1 MGKDPAVL
9 FYTSDFLTG
18 TAFFTKAQRGEYI
31 TLLCE
36 QHQLWSIPEGHMIEV
51 CGSLE
56 SVVAKK
62 FKKDKDGS
70 WYNIRMREET
80 EKRKKYADSRR
91 KNIGSRWDKNDKP
104 LSGKKID
111 VIHMNNICNTHVD
124 TYGIHMENENE
135 DENKGVIE
143 YKKED
148 IKQPTGSELIFDE
161 FRKKYP
167 GTKRGNS
174 TEYENFCKKHRDHCT
189 VLSLLLPALI
199 NQSAWRVEMSGAG
212 MFVPEWKNLQTWINQ
227 RCWEMEKPVIEKKN
241 NDLGNRSQS
250 GRKLNE
256 YEIGAASKYDGL

>member
-18 TAFFTKAQRGEYI
+18 TAFFSKAQRGEYI

-36 QHQLWSIPEGHMIEV
+36 QHQLWSIPEEHLISV

-56 SVVAKK
+56 SPVAKK

-70 WYNIRMREET
+70 WYNTRMREET
-80 EKRKKYADSRR
+80 EKRQKYADSRR

-111 VIHMNNICNTHVD
+111 SVHMNNTCNTHVD

-135 DENKGVIE
+135 NVIKD
-143 YKKED
+143 KKED
-148 IKQPTGSELIFDE
+148 IKQPTESEIVFDE

-174 TEYENFCKKHRDHCT
+174 TEYENFCKKHRDHST
-189 VLSLLLPALI
+189 VLPLLLPALI
-199 NQSAWRVEMSGAG
+199 NQSAWRLEMSGKG
-212 MFVPEWKNLQTWINQ
+212 KFVPEWKNLQTWINQ
-227 RCWEMEKPVIEKKN
+227 RCWEMEKPVIEKTN
-241 NDLGNRSQS
+241 NFGNRTQQQQLPLTAEDMYGT
-250 GRKLNE
+250 GR
-256 YEIGAASKYDGL
+256 